1 MHKRKGALANSSAL
15 LSLKLCI
22 FFCLFLSFSC
32 PFPVLFL
39 SFLTFFTSFPPFFIL
54 FYPFSTF
61 FNSFRLLS
69 LLYSAFTIYLSS
81 LSFLLFLA
89 FIILKPFYS
98 PYLSLYIPFYLLFLP
113 CLCSY
118 SLIISFTLVPVLIYL
133 CVFPFI
139 LPLSLLMPS
148 MLSGFVFP
156 LLTSIYSYS
165 VVVIILLMCL
175 SLYSLLPE
183 CLDALPHVPE
193 VLYHL

>member
-1 MHKRKGALANSSAL
+1 MHKRKGVLANSSAL
-15 LSLKLCI
+15 VSLKLCI

-32 PFPVLFL
+32 PFPVLFNL
-39 SFLTFFTSFPPFFIL
+39 FTSFPPFFIL
-54 FYPFSTF
+54 FYPFFTF

-156 LLTSIYSYS
+156 LLTSFTLIPVY
-165 VVVIILLMCL
+165 VFPLL
-175 SLYSLLPE
+175 
-183 CLDALPHVPE
+183 
-193 VLYHL
+193 

>member
-32 PFPVLFL
+32 PFSVLFNL
-39 SFLTFFTSFPPFFIL
+39 FTSFLPFLIL
-54 FYPFSTF
+54 FYPFSIF
-61 FNSFRLLS
+61 FYSFRLLS

-175 SLYSLLPE
+175 SLCSLLPE

>member
-1 MHKRKGALANSSAL
+1 MRWRTPRLCFL
-15 LSLKLCI
+15 LNCVY
-22 FFCLFLSFSC
+22 FFAFSC
-32 PFPVLFL
+32 PFPVLFCPFYPFYIL
-39 SFLTFFTSFPPFFIL
+39 FRLFTSFLPFLIL

-61 FNSFRLLS
+61 FYSFRLLS